1 MRKST
6 PALACLVFILV
17 SIPIYV
23 LPQDA
28 KSKYDI
34 MLQSLLERVKSKDPS
49 LGDVEVSS
57 KAFKELR
64 FAYTETPQYNPY
76 AGIKFKTG
84 AAMLTA
90 VNNKEYKKAL
100 EYAEKILKEDY
111 VDIDAHMVA
120 STAYKETGN
129 QEKADYHWAIANILF
144 LSMLDGGNGNKL
156 ETAIEVIS
164 VDEEYSFLNLSG
176 LEKRSQALL
185 QANGH
190 NYDRLTVVDPVSSK
204 TFEMYFCIDKPF
216 NWFRES
222 LKKTK

>member
-1 MRKST
+1 
-6 PALACLVFILV
+6 
-17 SIPIYV
+17 
-23 LPQDA
+23 
-28 KSKYDI
+28 

-49 LGDVEVSS
+49 LGDEKVAS

-76 AGIKFKTG
+76 GGVKTKIG
-84 AAMLTA
+84 GNMLTA

-100 EYAEKILKEDY
+100 EYAEKILKENY

-120 STAYKETGN
+120 STAYREMGN
-129 QEKADYHWAIANILF
+129 QEKADYHQAIFSLLF
-144 LSMLDGGNGNKL
+144 LSMLHDRHGDKL

-164 VDEEYSFLNLSG
+164 TDEEYSFLNFSG
-176 LEKRSQALL
+176 LKTRHQALL

-204 TFEMYFCIDKPF
+204 TSEIYFCIDRQF
-216 NWFRES
+216 NWFRNS
-222 LKKTK
+222 LKKGD